1 MLPIDPV
8 RYSEIVIDLGG
19 NTLIRPGKE
28 DTVEEQYTRIGQ
40 AMAAAADMLTA
51 APIIIPFLA

>member
-8 RYSEIVIDLGG
+8 RYSEIVIALGG